1 MAEIRL
7 WWLLLIMAQVA
18 SHANCS
24 PGALLMV
31 SLSESTTYELPAYL
45 GQLDTRY
52 RPFPLE
58 RFRNCAGKIR
68 REDVT
73 APTLIFRTCLRLH

>member
-31 SLSESTTYELPAYL
+31 SLSESTSYELPAYL

-58 RFRNCAGKIR
+58 RFPNCAGKIR

-73 APTLIFRTCLRLH
+73 APTLIVRTCLRLH

>member
-31 SLSESTTYELPAYL
+31 SLSESTSYELPAYL

-58 RFRNCAGKIR
+58 RFPNCAGKIR
-68 REDVT
+68 REDVI
-73 APTLIFRTCLRLH
+73 APTLIVRTCLRLH

>member
-1 MAEIRL
+1 MAEIRF

-18 SHANCS
+18 SHANCL
-24 PGALLMV
+24 PGTLLMA
-31 SLSESTTYELPAYL
+31 SLYESTSYELPAYMEA
-45 GQLDTRY
+45 RC

-58 RFRNCAGKIR
+58 QFRNCAGKIR

-73 APTLIFRTCLRLH
+73 APTLIFRACLRLH